1 MLGLANIPFGV
12 FFFSLQFD
20 LNFLIIYLGFWHNF
34 VSPSD
39 IFFFLYFWDTLLT
52 TRYVSQKLMKIII
65 FGWNTLLHFMG
76 NYFSAHAKLI
86 YIFQCRTC
94 ERARR
99 GATERERE
107 REGAICGDIKYKFLL
122 SCFYRGGF
130 YFYFFF
136 FGPLGNWLNRTENSL
151 DILIFRNEN
160 RTETASQREMRKKD
174 GANARQKRW
183 CERGEQEKM
192 KRGRRKRSR
201 QSQ

>member
-12 FFFSLQFD
+12 FFQLAIWFEFFNYLSWFLAQFCFSFWYFFFFSLFLRYTFD
-20 LNFLIIYLGFWHNF
+20 YKIRKSEINENNNFRLKHAFALYGKL
-34 VSPSD
+34 
-39 IFFFLYFWDTLLT
+39 FLR
-52 TRYVSQKLMKIII
+52 TRKTNI
-65 FGWNTLLHFMG
+65 
-76 NYFSAHAKLI
+76 YFSMSHV
-86 YIFQCRTC
+86 
-94 ERARR
+94 RASETGRDW
-99 GATERERE
+99 AREGE

-130 YFYFFF
+130 YFF

>member
-1 MLGLANIPFGV
+1 MFFFQLAIWFEFFNYLSWFLAQFCFSFWY
-12 FFFSLQFD
+12 FFFSLFLRYTFD
-20 LNFLIIYLGFWHNF
+20 YKIRKSEINENNNFRLKHAFALYGKL
-34 VSPSD
+34 
-39 IFFFLYFWDTLLT
+39 FLR
-52 TRYVSQKLMKIII
+52 TRKTNI
-65 FGWNTLLHFMG
+65 
-76 NYFSAHAKLI
+76 YFSMSHV
-86 YIFQCRTC
+86 
-94 ERARR
+94 RASETGRDW
-99 GATERERE
+99 AREGE

-174 GANARQKRW
+174 GAKRQKRQKRW